1 MASGDKSNGAGAG
14 YVARDQLQVMAEEM
28 SMGDIW
34 RASKAAGDDRAEL
47 GMRSFWN
54 AARRLELI
62 AQDVDFET
70 FIDQVRQED
79 FQAVNQERLEGKAT
93 GTAP

>member
-1 MASGDKSNGAGAG
+1 MAG
-14 YVARDQLQVMAEEM
+14 EM

-34 RASKAAGDDRAEL
+34 RAAKIAGDDRAEL

-62 AQDVDFET
+62 AQDVEFEA

-79 FQAVNQERLEGKAT
+79 FQAVNQARAEGKAEAT
-93 GTAP
+93 SP